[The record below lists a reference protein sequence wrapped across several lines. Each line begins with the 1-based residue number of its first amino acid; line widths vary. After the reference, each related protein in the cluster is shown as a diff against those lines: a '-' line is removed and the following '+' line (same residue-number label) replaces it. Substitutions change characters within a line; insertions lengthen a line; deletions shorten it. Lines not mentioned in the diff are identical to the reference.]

1 LEALQGYADLRAR
14 YGVVAEGP
22 EAAALPSSRAGT
34 LPTGRVALR
43 YGIKG
48 DIPTLAAGGGQGIQ
62 PGIAPIPKGKAGRF
76 VRNGPNTFMLVQG
89 SKEPEAVYRL
99 IAWMTGDAFQELQFK
114 ISATVAVRKSQM
126 DSGAFQRSLQPWEPV
141 AVWREAAERDKALP
155 MSARHSEIQNL
166 FGPAYNQVKE
176 GATTMKDA
184 LASLTPQ
191 INALLREATS
201 TQR

>member
-1 LEALQGYADLRAR
+1 
-14 YGVVAEGP
+14 
-22 EAAALPSSRAGT
+22 
-34 LPTGRVALR
+34 
-43 YGIKG
+43 
-48 DIPTLAAGGGQGIQ
+48 
-62 PGIAPIPKGKAGRF
+62 
-76 VRNGPNTFMLVQG
+76 
-89 SKEPEAVYRL
+89 
-99 IAWMTGDAFQELQFK
+99 MTGDAFQEFQFK

-126 DSGAFQRSLQPWEPV
+126 DSGAFQRSLQSWEPV